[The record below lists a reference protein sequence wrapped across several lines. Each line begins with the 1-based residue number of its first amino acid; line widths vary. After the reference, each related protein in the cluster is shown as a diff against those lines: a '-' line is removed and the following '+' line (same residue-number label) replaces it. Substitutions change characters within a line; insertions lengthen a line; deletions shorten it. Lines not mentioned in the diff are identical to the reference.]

1 MENIYKLLWTENA
14 LQELNSIIAYLENNW
29 TKKEIKK
36 FSKRINK
43 LLNLIQTNPELFP
56 KTNIKKNIRKS
67 ILTKQNTIYYKF
79 EDGIIYILSVFDNRQ
94 NPDKLKI

>member
-1 MENIYKLLWTENA
+1 MGNIYKLLWTENA
-14 LQELNSIIAYLENNW
+14 LQELKSIIAYLENNW
-29 TKKEIKK
+29 TKKEIRK

-43 LLNLIQTNPELFP
+43 LLNLIQINPELFP

-67 ILTKQNTIYYKF
+67 ILSKQNTIYYKF

-94 NPDKLKI
+94 DPDKLKI